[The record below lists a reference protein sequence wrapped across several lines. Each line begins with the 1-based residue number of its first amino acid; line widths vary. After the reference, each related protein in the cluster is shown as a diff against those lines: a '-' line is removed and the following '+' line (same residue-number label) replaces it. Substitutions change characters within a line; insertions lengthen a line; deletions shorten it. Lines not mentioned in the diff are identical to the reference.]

1 MRHGYG
7 MKGHVRLYNN
17 EVLAEPFGHVFV
29 QQLAPPQALIAAVP
43 CQPEPAS
50 DDPFVDMGDAEP
62 LPIYVLDGGDD
73 FQVPHQCQR

>member
-1 MRHGYG
+1 MRHSYG
-7 MKGHVRLYNN
+7 MKGHVRLHNN
-17 EVLAEPFGHVFV
+17 EVLAEPFGHIFV
-29 QQLAPPQALIAAVP
+29 QQPAPPQALTAAIP

-50 DDPFVDMGDAEP
+50 DDPFVDIGDAEP